1 MKKYCIFIYWLSITM
16 IFSWYFLK
24 LWCHIGHPHT
34 FCSTM
39 QCWTVFS
46 VLDCKFSAGYLTF
59 TDKDS
64 SSLASERITLNLA
77 TDEFLRAPLMSAPFE
92 PTLNNYSID
101 EWNMSDP
108 FPIDSAERRL
118 PLSSQYLWEF
128 RRPEIVNTKAWS
140 STVREFCVP
149 LTTGIATQ
157 NEMPHCLKHV

>member
-1 MKKYCIFIYWLSITM
+1 MLYFYILIINHNDIFLVLFKALM
-16 IFSWYFLK
+16 
-24 LWCHIGHPHT
+24 PHWPSPYIL
-34 FCSTM
+34 FHYAMLDSR
-39 QCWTVFS
+39 FS

-64 SSLASERITLNLA
+64 SSHASERITLNLA

-140 STVREFCVP
+140 FCEFCVP

-157 NEMPHCLKHV
+157 NEMPDCLKHV